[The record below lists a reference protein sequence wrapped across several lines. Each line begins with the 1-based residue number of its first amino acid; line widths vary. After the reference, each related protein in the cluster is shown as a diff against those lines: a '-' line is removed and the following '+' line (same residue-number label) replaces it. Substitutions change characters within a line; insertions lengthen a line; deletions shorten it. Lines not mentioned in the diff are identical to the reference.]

1 MAAASVQNPPT
12 QTESK
17 SSKKKKAKAAAA
29 AAERTESPAATPDQA
44 ASVSGNNEVSENA
57 YIRELKK
64 GIRNTN
70 KKIGNASKTQ
80 ALVDE
85 HKSKGKSPEELVEL
99 KVINADQKKQVDNL
113 NSLKAE
119 LARLEEQLA
128 QYERIDGE
136 YRAQVASV
144 KSNVEKS
151 LAEKYEQ
158 DKADAVA
165 EVKNKS
171 EADSKKSLHDGLLVL
186 SQFLRLAAHRR
197 AEAPDSTEDEDQALE
212 GILLGVYGG
221 DESAV
226 SVMLKLCEGTDDKTV
241 GVGGEALETT
251 YATVKASAAAHSA
264 PLYQTAAEAESETEP
279 AEATGNIQ
287 TDPTV
292 ANAGLTEIDAGT
304 DTALT
309 NGHADEAAADST
321 IPNADVGDAAAN
333 AAGEN
338 QWDAGNDLAAS
349 QEWVEVQAPPETL
362 PTEGAPTVP
371 VVTANTTGAATTQSW
386 ADDHPE
392 PSPEASTPTDPND
405 GFQSV
410 QRRGGHRDGGNRDGG
425 NRGGRGR
432 GRGGGFRGDGF
443 RGRGRGGP
451 RGNHRGGPRR
461 DAPEASS

>member
-1 MAAASVQNPPT
+1 MATASVQNPPN
-12 QTESK
+12 QSESK
-17 SSKKKKAKAAAA
+17 SAKKKKAKATGAAT
-29 AAERTESPAATPDQA
+29 ERTESPAPAATPDQP
-44 ASVSGNNEVSENA
+44 ASVAGNNDISENA

-85 HKSKGKSPEELVEL
+85 HKSKGKTPEELVQL
-99 KVINADQKKQVDNL
+99 KIINPDQKKQVDNL

-119 LARLEEQLA
+119 VARLEEQLA
-128 QYERIDGE
+128 QYEKIDGE
-136 YRAQVASV
+136 YRAQVVSV
-144 KSNVEKS
+144 KADIEKS
-151 LAEKYEQ
+151 CEQ

-165 EVKNKS
+165 EAKKQ
-171 EADSKKSLHDGLLVL
+171 ADADAKKSLHDGLLVL

-221 DESAV
+221 DEAAV
-226 SVMLKLCEGTDDKTV
+226 SVMLRLCEGTEDKTV
-241 GVGGEALETT
+241 SVGGETLETT

-264 PLYQTAAEAESETEP
+264 PLYETAAEPETETETEP
-279 AEATGNIQ
+279 VEAAEPVK

-309 NGHADEAAADST
+309 NGEHEAAADST
-321 IPNADVGDAAAN
+321 IPNADVGNAAAN
-333 AAGEN
+333 AAAEN
-338 QWDAGNDLAAS
+338 QWDTSNDLAAS
-349 QEWVEVQAPPETL
+349 QEWVEVQAPPETV
-362 PTEGAPTVP
+362 PADSAPVVP
-371 VVTANTTGAATTQSW
+371 VVAAAAPAAANTGSW

-392 PSPEASTPTDPND
+392 ITPEAASTATDPND

-410 QRRGGHRDGGNRDGG
+410 QRRGGNREGG

-443 RGRGRGGP
+443 RGRGRGGA
-451 RGNHRGGPRR
+451 RGRGGPRR

>member
-12 QTESK
+12 QSESK

-29 AAERTESPAATPDQA
+29 ATERTESPAPAVTPDQP
-44 ASVSGNNEVSENA
+44 ASVAGNNDISENA

-85 HKSKGKSPEELVEL
+85 HKSKGKTPEELVQL
-99 KVINADQKKQVDNL
+99 KIINPDQKKQVDNL

-119 LARLEEQLA
+119 VARLEEQLA
-128 QYERIDGE
+128 QYEKIDGE
-136 YRAQVASV
+136 YRAQIASV
-144 KSNVEKS
+144 KADIEKS
-151 LAEKYEQ
+151 FEQ

-165 EVKNKS
+165 EVKKQA
-171 EADSKKSLHDGLLVL
+171 EADAKKSLHDGLLVL

-197 AEAPDSTEDEDQALE
+197 AEAPESTEDEDQALE

-221 DESAV
+221 DEAAV
-226 SVMLKLCEGTDDKTV
+226 NVMLRLCEGTEDKTV
-241 GVGGEALETT
+241 GVGGETLETT

-264 PLYQTAAEAESETEP
+264 PLYQTAAEAETATERVEA
-279 AEATGNIQ
+279 AEPVQ

-292 ANAGLTEIDAGT
+292 ANASLTEIDAGT

-309 NGHADEAAADST
+309 NGQQEAAADST

-333 AAGEN
+333 AAAEN
-338 QWDAGNDLAAS
+338 QWDTSNDLAAS
-349 QEWVEVQAPPETL
+349 QEWVEVQAPPEAL
-362 PTEGAPTVP
+362 PTDSAPAVP
-371 VVTANTTGAATTQSW
+371 DVAAAAPAAANTASW

-392 PSPEASTPTDPND
+392 TTPEASTPTDPND

-410 QRRGGHRDGGNRDGG
+410 QRRGGNRDGG

-432 GRGGGFRGDGF
+432 GRGGGSRGDGF
-443 RGRGRGGP
+443 RGRGRGGA
-451 RGNHRGGPRR
+451 RGRGGPRR